1 MAGATAAQNEAMNNT
16 DPHAADAAQNGGIAT
31 RVKNVVKDWLSFT
44 FSNPGGS
51 VNNWKNQFIGDMQRD
66 FGRRTQPTDAN
77 RQLDPSGGDSDK
89 GGPTAHAVVTAISAI
104 GCMLTRGAACGLMTL
119 PLASPVGAPNSTP
132 LLSSGGSDTSVQSP
146 PSGATSGPQNLGNNV
161 RLYSDGS
168 LRTPD
173 GKFASVSGSPAP
185 GTVSAS
191 QFADFLSSNGV
202 NVVGQEVVV
211 NGPLGPRR
219 YDIVTQDANGALH
232 GIEVKSGGAT
242 RNTYQEFSDQFVNR
256 FGATGTG
263 RFAGKIIRGST
274 TVYLP

>member
-1 MAGATAAQNEAMNNT
+1 MSAAFSPDVVKALDPSGAPLDSGQRAVLAAFATLAGGGFAGLAGQNAMAGATAAQNEAMNNT

-119 PLASPVGAPNSTP
+119 PLASP
-132 LLSSGGSDTSVQSP
+132 GGR
-146 PSGATSGPQNLGNNV
+146 A
-161 RLYSDGS
+161 
-168 LRTPD
+168 
-173 GKFASVSGSPAP
+173 
-185 GTVSAS
+185 
-191 QFADFLSSNGV
+191 
-202 NVVGQEVVV
+202 E
-211 NGPLGPRR
+211 
-219 YDIVTQDANGALH
+219 
-232 GIEVKSGGAT
+232 
-242 RNTYQEFSDQFVNR
+242 
-256 FGATGTG
+256 
-263 RFAGKIIRGST
+263 
-274 TVYLP
+274 